1 MIKGEK
7 LKRLIEIG
15 CIPSD
20 SPEECLSKKIMTI
33 MIIPYSLAGILW
45 GLYFIRN
52 GNVISGLIPFV
63 YGIVSLTTFFH
74 FIYTKRYNTF
84 RFSQVGF
91 ILILPFF
98 LQLSLGGFSQSS
110 GMLLWSCTAPFIAL
124 IFYDFKTAKKW
135 FYGLVFVLVLACF
148 LDESAREYFSKEIDA
163 NSIVG
168 VYGANFILISSLIF
182 SIQIYFLNGMKKIKI
197 ELGEKEMLLESSAEI
212 EKQKE
217 LLIASK
223 ERLELVMGSLE
234 EVVWGRNLPDY
245 QIQYVSNS
253 AVNLYGFPLADWYEN
268 PNLWTDMIHPDEI
281 KQVQK
286 EGESLFTKGFSEL
299 KFRIITPDKKIKWI
313 HSTTRIL
320 KSADGTPFFMTG
332 IAKDITKLKE
342 AELKLVR
349 SEKTYRE
356 LFEKS
361 ANAALILKNN
371 LFIQCN
377 DSAITMLGY
386 KNKTALF
393 NVPPYELSPEKQ
405 PDGQLSSEKSKEMNE
420 IAYNTGSNRFE
431 WDHVKSNG
439 EVFPVEVLL
448 TSIPSENT
456 NDKTFYVMWRDLTEE
471 KKVQNQ
477 LNQLNNNLEAKAAEL
492 QISNSGLLLNIAEM
506 DVLRSASEAVAKEL
520 RQFIETANAPI
531 FGIDAKGNVNEWNQ
545 SSEKITGFKK
555 HEVLGKDLVATY
567 ITEDYREAVKL
578 VLDNALKGKETAN
591 FEFPLFTKSKQ
602 RVMVLLNS
610 STRRNADGEITGVL
624 GVGQDISEIDK
635 LRSDLESTVKKR
647 TFELENS
654 LGKEKELGKLK
665 TSFVAMASHE
675 FRTPLAA
682 IKAATDVI
690 LKYND
695 KLSQEDIKKRLFKIK
710 REVRDMTI
718 MLEDI
723 LIIGKADSQKLQF
736 NAIEQDLVVLVKNIV
751 SDYQLAQIE
760 EREVIYKI
768 SRDKIML
775 NADPKWIKH
784 IVINLFSNALKYSE
798 APTSIRIEIRQE
810 ENEIILSVTDKG
822 IGISE
827 KDQESLF
834 EPFHRGKNVGNIQ
847 GTGLGLSVLQTAI
860 NLHKGKIKVESK
872 LNNGSTFIVS
882 LPHEG
887 TI

>member
-20 SPEECLSKKIMTI
+20 SPEERLSKKIMTI

-74 FIYTKRYNTF
+74 FIYTKRYNIF

-91 ILILPFF
+91 ILVLPFF

-135 FYGLVFVLVLACF
+135 FYALVFVLVLACF

-197 ELGEKEMLLESSAEI
+197 ELGEKEMLLESSAKIKE
-212 EKQKE
+212 QKE

-286 EGESLFTKGFSEL
+286 EGESLFTEGFSEL
-299 KFRIITPDKKIKWI
+299 EFRIITPDKKIKWI

-332 IAKDITKLKE
+332 IARDI
-342 AELKLVR
+342 
-349 SEKTYRE
+349 
-356 LFEKS
+356 
-361 ANAALILKNN
+361 
-371 LFIQCN
+371 
-377 DSAITMLGY
+377 
-386 KNKTALF
+386 
-393 NVPPYELSPEKQ
+393 
-405 PDGQLSSEKSKEMNE
+405 
-420 IAYNTGSNRFE
+420 
-431 WDHVKSNG
+431 
-439 EVFPVEVLL
+439 
-448 TSIPSENT
+448 
-456 NDKTFYVMWRDLTEE
+456 TEE

-531 FGIDAKGNVNEWNQ
+531 FGIDDKGNVNEWNQ

-555 HEVLGKDLVATY
+555 EEVLGKDLVATY
-567 ITEDYREAVKL
+567 ITEDYREAVKG

-591 FEFPLFTKSKQ
+591 FEFPLFSKDGQ
-602 RVMVLLNS
+602 RVLVLLNS
-610 STRRNADGEITGVL
+610 STRRNSDGEITGVL
-624 GVGQDISEIDK
+624 GVGQDISQIDK
-635 LRSDLESTVKKR
+635 LRSNLEDTVKKR
-647 TFELENS
+647 TFELEDS
-654 LGKEKELGKLK
+654 LEKEKELGKLK

-682 IKAATDVI
+682 IQAATDVI

-710 REVRDMTI
+710 REVSGMTI

-751 SDYQLAQIE
+751 SDYQLTQVE
-760 EREVIYKI
+760 VREVIYRI
-768 SRDKIML
+768 SRDEIML

-784 IVINLFSNALKYSE
+784 IILNLLSNAVKYSE

-860 NLHKGKIKVESK
+860 DLHKGKIKVESK

>member
-20 SPEECLSKKIMTI
+20 SPEERLSKKIMTI

-182 SIQIYFLNGMKKIKI
+182 GIQIYFLNGMKKIKI

-332 IAKDITKLKE
+332 ISRDI
-342 AELKLVR
+342 
-349 SEKTYRE
+349 
-356 LFEKS
+356 
-361 ANAALILKNN
+361 
-371 LFIQCN
+371 
-377 DSAITMLGY
+377 
-386 KNKTALF
+386 
-393 NVPPYELSPEKQ
+393 
-405 PDGQLSSEKSKEMNE
+405 
-420 IAYNTGSNRFE
+420 
-431 WDHVKSNG
+431 
-439 EVFPVEVLL
+439 
-448 TSIPSENT
+448 
-456 NDKTFYVMWRDLTEE
+456 TEE

-477 LNQLNNNLEAKAAEL
+477 LNQLNNNLEAKATEL

-506 DVLRSASEAVAKEL
+506 DVLRAASVAVATEL

-545 SSEKITGFKK
+545 TSEKITGFKK
-555 HEVLGKDLVATY
+555 EEVLGKDLVETY
-567 ITEDYREAVKL
+567 INEDYREAVKL
-578 VLDNALKGKETAN
+578 VLDNALKGQETAN
-591 FEFPLFTKSKQ
+591 FEFPLFSKDNR

-635 LRSDLESTVKKR
+635 LRSDLEDTVKKR

-654 LGKEKELGKLK
+654 LEKEKELGKLK

-682 IKAATDVI
+682 IQAATDVI

-710 REVRDMTI
+710 REVSGMTI

-736 NAIEQDLVVLVKNIV
+736 NAIEQDLVVLVKNVV
-751 SDYQLAQIE
+751 SDYQLTQVE
-760 EREVIYKI
+760 VREVIYRI
-768 SRDKIML
+768 SRDEIML

-784 IVINLFSNALKYSE
+784 IILNLLSNAVKYSE